1 MATQNEQIR
10 KYLEAGNTLT
20 PLEALNL
27 FGCFRLATRIFE
39 LKKQG
44 LNILTDIVEDAATG
58 KRYAKYRLNPEGSV
72 EAAVPSALPACPVPL
87 DDELF

>member
-1 MATQNEQIR
+1 MATQNEKIK

-44 LNILTDIVEDAATG
+44 LNIDSEMVEDAATG

-72 EAAVPSALPACPVPL
+72 EASVPSALPTCPVPL

>member
-20 PLEALNL
+20 PLEALKL

-44 LNILTDIVEDAATG
+44 LNILTDIVEDVATG
-58 KRYAKYRLNPEGSV
+58 KRYAKYRLKQEGNV
-72 EAAVPSALPACPVPL
+72 EAAVPKPLPACPVPL

>member
-1 MATQNEQIR
+1 MATQNEKIK

-27 FGCFRLATRIFE
+27 FGCFRLVTRIFE

-44 LNILTDIVEDAATG
+44 LNIDSEMVEDSATG
-58 KRYAKYRLNPEGSV
+58 KRYAKYRLRNESRVEKVVPNP
-72 EAAVPSALPACPVPL
+72 LPACPVL
-87 DDELF
+87 MDSELF

>member
-44 LNILTDIVEDAATG
+44 LNILTDIVKDAATG
-58 KRYAKYRLNPEGSV
+58 KRYAKYRLNQEGSV
-72 EAAVPSALPACPVPL
+72 EEAVPKPLPACPVL
-87 DDELF
+87 MDDELF

>member
-1 MATQNEQIR
+1 MATQNEKIK
-10 KYLEAGNTLT
+10 KYLDAGNTLT

-44 LNILTDIVEDAATG
+44 LNIDSEMVEDASTG
-58 KRYAKYRLNPEGSV
+58 KRYAKYRLRNESSV
-72 EAAVPSALPACPVPL
+72 ERVVPKLLPSCPVL
-87 DDELF
+87 MENELF

>member
-44 LNILTDIVEDAATG
+44 LNILTDIVEDAETG
-58 KRYAKYRLNPEGSV
+58 KRYAKYRLNQEGSV
-72 EAAVPSALPACPVPL
+72 EQVVPKPLPACPVL
-87 DDELF
+87 MDDELF